1 MYNSSHFP
9 VVIPFAWLP
18 SVEGRDAKSARR
30 LKGTNDIEVVA
41 DEDMVRPVDAD
52 IVSLILSVTRARAR
66 SLPQTKGIGLCVVRA
81 RPIAHPD
88 AHQQHDEKVGHT
100 DLMQGLHVLTC

>member
-52 IVSLILSVTRARAR
+52 IVSLILSVNSGTRQIIAANKKNWIVR
-66 SLPQTKGIGLCVVRA
+66 SPSQADCSSRRSPAT
-81 RPIAHPD
+81 
-88 AHQQHDEKVGHT
+88 
-100 DLMQGLHVLTC
+100 